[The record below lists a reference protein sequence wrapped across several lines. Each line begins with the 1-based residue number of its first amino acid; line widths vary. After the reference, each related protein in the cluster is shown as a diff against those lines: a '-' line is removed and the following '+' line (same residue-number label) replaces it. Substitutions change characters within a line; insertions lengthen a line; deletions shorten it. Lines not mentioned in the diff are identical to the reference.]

1 MTGFLDLFGRVR
13 DDEGALLRAVLL
25 DDVCEAG
32 EAWRAWRRMVDF
44 DALDAASQR
53 LLPQIARR
61 LAVLAPNDP
70 IRARIRGIY
79 RFVWARNQSHL
90 RNAAHVARRLSD
102 SGVPVL
108 ALKGLAL
115 ASVYGDDWGARPMF
129 DVDLLVPTERAA
141 VALTVLE
148 AAGWRATFAM
158 SSAAVAS
165 RLLVRRHSWNY
176 SHPESGEI
184 DVHWHVFAESLGPR
198 ADRAVWTAAIDQRVL
213 DVELRR
219 PCDADLLLHLIEHG
233 AHLEPASTLQWLAD
247 AHRLVVS
254 GHPAELADRLSA
266 RARAHGLLDSV
277 VAGLG
282 VLDELLGTGVAAPLL
297 AALRATP
304 PRFLD
309 RLEARTVIR
318 ATDSA
323 ARKTTASWLELLRNQ
338 RGATGRP
345 SLSAVGRRVAEP
357 SLLRHPWLAALY
369 LASRRARRVEALLQ
383 RLTGPIARPPAPP
396 ASVPSGEWL
405 DFADP
410 GVVDSVAGPGWSWTG
425 PTCTWTDSTDARLA
439 LPVELLP
446 GHDLV
451 LCLDIDHDELGV
463 SPNRRVE
470 VVVNGRPLVGL
481 DLDHWSR
488 DEGPRAITVPEWLAR
503 WCRPLEVSFRT
514 PRAVSLAVLGGNDH
528 RRLGLPVSRLRVDL
542 VPAASEGA
550 DRHGGRG

>member
-1 MTGFLDLFGRVR
+1 MTSFLDLFGRVR

-25 DDVCEAG
+25 DDVGEAG
-32 EAWRAWRRMVDF
+32 EAWRVWRRMVDF
-44 DALDAASQR
+44 DAVDAASQR

-90 RNAAHVARRLSD
+90 RNAARVVRLLSEN
-102 SGVPVL
+102 GVPVL

-115 ASVYGDDWGARPMF
+115 ASAYGDDWGARPMF
-129 DVDLLVPTERAA
+129 DVDLLVPTALAA

-148 AAGWRATFAM
+148 AAGWRAVFAM
-158 SSAAVAS
+158 SSATVAS

-198 ADRAVWTAAIDQRVL
+198 ADQFVWAAAIDQRVL
-213 DVELRR
+213 DVELQR

-247 AHRLVVS
+247 AHRLLVS
-254 GHPAELADRLSA
+254 GDPAELADRLSA
-266 RARAHGLLDSV
+266 RARAHGLLDSA

-282 VLDELLGTGVAAPLL
+282 ALDELLGTGVATPLRS
-297 AALRATP
+297 ALRATR

-309 RLEARTVIR
+309 RLEARTAIR
-318 ATDSA
+318 VTDSA
-323 ARKTTASWLELLRNQ
+323 ARKMMASWLELLRYQ
-338 RGATGRP
+338 RNATGCP

-357 SLLRHPWLAALY
+357 SLLRHPWLATPY
-369 LASRRARRVEALLQ
+369 LVSRRAPRVEALLQ
-383 RLTGPIARPPAPP
+383 RLTGPLARPPAPSAP
-396 ASVPSGEWL
+396 VPTGEWL

-410 GVVDSVAGPGWSWTG
+410 GVVDRVAGPGWSWTG
-425 PTCTWTDSTDARLA
+425 STCTWTDSTDARLT

-446 GHDLV
+446 SHDLV
-451 LCLDIDHDELGV
+451 LWLDIDHDQLV
-463 SPNRRVE
+463 YSPNSWVE
-470 VVVNGRPLVGL
+470 VVVNGRPLVGVAL
-481 DLDHWSR
+481 YHWSR
-488 DEGPRAITVPEWLAR
+488 DEGPRAIRVPEWLAR

-514 PRAVSLAVLGGNDH
+514 PGAVSPAVFGGNDH

-542 VPAASEGA
+542 VLARSEGT
-550 DRHGGRG
+550 DRPGGRG